1 MVVSSI
7 IQDVGGVHVY
17 MDAVDETDVALMAH
31 SGKVEAMRAAQQAG
45 HQVNAPTN
53 IRGPFHVDKTDNRI
67 LGSQEEI
74 TACKEAGNLVYRMSY
89 SFTFAGA

>member
-7 IQDVGGVHVY
+7 VQDVGGVHVY
-17 MDAVDETDVALMAH
+17 MDASDEQGVDMMMH

-45 HQVNAPTN
+45 HHVNAPTN
-53 IRGPFHVDKTDNRI
+53 IRGPLHVDKTDNRI
-67 LGSQEEI
+67 LTTQGEI
-74 TACKEAGNLVYRMSY
+74 TACKEAGNLVYRMCY